1 MSTLQHNTVNL
12 RQKWVN
18 LFWKVNPHRRIHAD
32 FAQRIVIHVVHI
44 LFVPLLL
51 FPQSL
56 QDFQEL
62 ILFDTAFKVDPIHG
76 QKVLD
81 LLGAQLVEIFQ
92 SLNLVK
98 IDQTMVG
105 KSSRTAW

>member
-1 MSTLQHNTVNL
+1 MAGGFEDTVEVL
-12 RQKWVN
+12 GSV
-18 LFWKVNPHRRIHAD
+18 VSI
-32 FAQRIVIHVVHI
+32 IHVVHI

-92 SLNLVK
+92 GFNLVK